1 MRIGEVAAKANVT
14 IQTLRYYER
23 IGLLPATARQPSGYR
38 RYDRDALRR
47 VRFIR
52 SAQDL
57 GFTLE
62 EIGALL
68 GLWAQTGR
76 SCGAVEKRATKALKR
91 IDLKIRDLRRMRTA
105 LAQYVN
111 ACRNRDSLEEC
122 PLLAVLGGEPERK
135 Q

>member
-1 MRIGEVAAKANVT
+1 MRIGEAAARTDVT

-23 IGLLPATARQPSGYR
+23 IGLLPAASRQSSGYR

-57 GFTLE
+57 GFTLQ

-68 GLWAQTGR
+68 GLWAQTRR
-76 SCGAVEKRATKALKR
+76 SCEAVEKRATKTLER
-91 IDLKIRDLRRMRTA
+91 IDSRIRDLKRMRSA
-105 LAQYVN
+105 LAQFVD
-111 ACRNRDSLEEC
+111 ACRDRHSLEEC
-122 PLLAVLGGEPERK
+122 PLLAALGGEPETK